1 MSFADLTF
9 RRWLTAAIVMAIFSI
24 QSGAKAQELI
34 SNPSFE
40 TGCST
45 LSTTCPPWSFTGSGQ
60 IATLPH
66 TGTLSAI
73 VNFSGGTGSVG
84 QTVALTR
91 LGVYQFSF
99 WYNTWNCCNL
109 QATAS
114 VGGQTVF
121 NQSLSLGIP
130 TTQFTAQVMLNAG
143 AAEVLFTATSGG
155 NGAINGAI
163 NIDDVSLT
171 FLRAL
176 LLRDLLPAGGSV
188 NQTNTMSAID
198 KFTENGGTLPSGV
211 FALYGLTGNAL
222 LNALSQA
229 SGEAGASVAPSTFQ
243 AWNQFYNMIFDPF
256 APNRGFA
263 PGGGAMPFAA
273 EGAQPSNATR
283 LAYAA
288 VTPRDRRGVVDDAFP
303 YGATG
308 ERWSVWGGGY
318 GGRATTGGNTTLGSH
333 DTTSQTYGIA
343 AGAERKVTPDTLFG
357 FALAGGG
364 TNFSLGNALG
374 GGRSDLFQAAA
385 YARQT
390 WSAAYLMGALGYG
403 WQDVATNRVVTTD
416 TLDASFN
423 ANTFTGRAEGGWRF
437 GTTTTGVTPYAAVQV
452 ISIGLPGYNEHAT
465 AGSNSFALAYDKRWE
480 TQTRSEFGARFDHA
494 IFVQDGRLTLHGR
507 TAWAHNYSETNIAT
521 ATFLSLPG
529 ASFTVNGA
537 RPDADSLLMSA
548 GAEFAWRNG
557 FSLAGTFEGEFAN
570 NTESYAGKGTLRYRW

>member
-1 MSFADLTF
+1 MSFASLTF
-9 RRWLTAAIVMAIFSI
+9 RRWLAAAIVMAFFSI
-24 QSGAKAQELI
+24 QPGAKAQELI
-34 SNPSFE
+34 ANPSFE
-40 TGCST
+40 TGCALFSP
-45 LSTTCPPWSFTGSGQ
+45 TCLPWSLTGSAE
-60 IATLPH
+60 ITTLPH

-73 VNFSGGTGSVG
+73 VNFSGGNGSVG
-84 QTVALTR
+84 QTVALTQP
-91 LGVYQFSF
+91 GVYQFSF
-99 WYNTWNCCNL
+99 WYAAWNCCTV
-109 QATAS
+109 QGTAS

-121 NQSLSLGIP
+121 NQSIVGGAP
-130 TTQFTAQVMLNAG
+130 YTQFSTQVNLASGPTN
-143 AAEVLFTATSGG
+143 VLFEATATSGI
-155 NGAINGAI
+155 GALT
-163 NIDDVSLT
+163 IDDVSLT

-198 KFTENGGTLPSGV
+198 KFTENGGTLPSGIL
-211 FALYGLTGNAL
+211 ALYGLNGNAL

-243 AWNQFYNMIFDPF
+243 AWNQFFNMIFDPF
-256 APNRGFA
+256 TPNRGFA
-263 PGGGAMPFAA
+263 AGGSAMPFAA
-273 EGAQPSNATR
+273 EGALPSDATR

-288 VTPRDRRGVVDDAFP
+288 VTPKDGRGLANQALP
-303 YGATG
+303 YVAAG

-318 GGRATTGGNTTLGSH
+318 GGKATTGGDATLGSH

-364 TNFSLGNALG
+364 TNFSLGSALG

-390 WSAAYLMGALGYG
+390 WGAAYFMGALGYG
-403 WQDVATNRVVTTD
+403 WQDVLTNRVVTSD
-416 TLDASFN
+416 TLEASFN
-423 ANTFTGRAEGGWRF
+423 ANTFTGRVEGGWRF
-437 GTTTTGVTPYAAVQV
+437 GTATGVTPYAAVQV

-465 AGSNSFALAYDKRWE
+465 SGSNGFALAYDKRWE
-480 TQTRSEFGARFDHA
+480 TQTRSELGARFDRA

-507 TAWAHNYSETNIAT
+507 TAWAHNYSETNIAS

-548 GAEFAWRNG
+548 GAEFSWRNG
-557 FSLAGTFEGEFAN
+557 FALAGTFEGEFAS